1 MDIFNDE
8 DAQAYVLIVNP
19 KDAAKIRKDANAK
32 NIGSEVAKD
41 IKIRINDEFLDNHDK
56 KSDVPLLREVT
67 EATLMLSSY
76 QKLYIPLGGPAVFN
90 EIASVPAKIDISYN
104 GQYEEHTEINLMSF
118 QNTLLYNSELEDISE
133 HLKHIKEEAK
143 TSRNMIIK
151 AISKRE
157 PVSVLLY
164 TEESKKFETYKA
176 VCLNPGSTTE
186 HLAEIVEISKEYV
199 LNILME
205 LDRVD
210 RFVQVVPCGDDDYLA
225 RWYRR

>member
-1 MDIFNDE
+1 MTDWLMVIIT
-8 DAQAYVLIVNP
+8 AVYVYATIKICEYN
-19 KDAAKIRKDANAK
+19 KRSAAAAKEQTETAKQQIEEMIRQYNESHRPFVIISFETIRNGLNCFKIE
-32 NIGSEVAKD
+32 NIGPVAATD

-133 HLKHIKEEAK
+133 HMKNIENEANVFH
-143 TSRNMIIK
+143 RNLIE
-151 AISKRE
+151 AISKW
-157 PVSVLLY
+157 
-164 TEESKKFETYKA
+164 
-176 VCLNPGSTTE
+176 N
-186 HLAEIVEISKEYV
+186 
-199 LNILME
+199 
-205 LDRVD
+205 
-210 RFVQVVPCGDDDYLA
+210 
-225 RWYRR
+225 RR